1 MKRGIE
7 ETAGGAMM
15 NQNKRF
21 AYGQQNMGGGYGP
34 GVGNDSQYAD
44 AVKAGQRS
52 SPNFKTAWHQ
62 FCEMNGSQTFDPAK
76 HPVDFVQS
84 FFDAIGQAF
93 LKDPILPGTASPAQ
107 NPQRRGN
114 FGGNHGMQA
123 GGYNNQG
130 GFQQQGGYQQ
140 RRQYGGV
147 VGGGSTAL
155 TKCMEMVKQ
164 GQRSSPEWK
173 QRWIEFCSECG
184 NGIQDPGR
192 HDAIFIVSFVMKF
205 GLADVVN
212 ANWANP
218 YLVSLGELAKP
229 LMVRTIKKGQTNDD
243 LWRESWQGFSE
254 GKGTG
259 RDPNLHD
266 AGSLMEFFDT
276 VAIPQFSHMPYMQPY
291 VLGTFDAEGTEGVN

>member
-1 MKRGIE
+1 M
-7 ETAGGAMM
+7 
-15 NQNKRF
+15 
-21 AYGQQNMGGGYGP
+21 
-34 GVGNDSQYAD
+34 
-44 AVKAGQRS
+44 
-52 SPNFKTAWHQ
+52 
-62 FCEMNGSQTFDPAK
+62 
-76 HPVDFVQS
+76 
-84 FFDAIGQAF
+84 
-93 LKDPILPGTASPAQ
+93 
-107 NPQRRGN
+107 
-114 FGGNHGMQA
+114 
-123 GGYNNQG
+123 
-130 GFQQQGGYQQ
+130 
-140 RRQYGGV
+140 

-173 QRWIEFCSECG
+173 ARWIEFCQECG

-229 LMVRTIKKGQTNDD
+229 LMVRTIKKGQTSDD
-243 LWRESWQGFSE
+243 LWRESWTAFAE

-259 RDPNLHD
+259 RDPNSHD

-291 VLGTFDAEGTEGVN
+291 MQGTFDAEGEGVAQGGAA